1 MIFCT
6 TVGRYLSQKLYQR
19 IKLLEQTNLMLNTI
33 KTQIEYCNTP
43 VREALE
49 RFKNLEF
56 VDRCINEWEKGKQFP
71 QAWSDS
77 VDQSVNLNALK
88 KADKEILK
96 AFGNAFGTT
105 DLNGQLNICSFYI
118 NQVGENLNDAKEQ
131 YKMYGRLYC
140 AMGILSGTAI
150 AIILI

>member
-1 MIFCT
+1 M
-6 TVGRYLSQKLYQR
+6 GKYLSQRLYQR
-19 IKLLEQTNLMLNTI
+19 IKLLEQIKLMINTI

-43 VREALE
+43 VREVLE

-56 VDRCINEWEKGKQFP
+56 ISNCIKAWEQGQQFP

-77 VDQSVNLNALK
+77 VYESNNLNALK
-88 KADKEILK
+88 KIDKEILN

-105 DLNGQLNICSFYI
+105 DLNGQLSICSFYI
-118 NQVGENLNDAKEQ
+118 SQVEENLNDAKEQ

-140 AMGILSGTAI
+140 AMGILSGAAI